1 MRPRRFICPVA
12 KSLTTRQSLIA
23 PCVAAYLV
31 VVCCSFLQITI
42 LFLFYIA
49 LPSLLCSTHDSHH
62 NDTDIPNHT
71 SEASIIRSL
80 SRPEHLTFPLRRRV
94 QFASSDSR
102 VGAQIESEYGEPQQC
117 TGAPGAFQFERE
129 RGG

>member
-49 LPSLLCSTHDSHH
+49 LPSLLCSTYDTHH
-62 NDTDIPNHT
+62 NDTVIPNHT
-71 SEASIIRSL
+71 PEASTIRPPCP
-80 SRPEHLTFPLRRRV
+80 PEHLFPLRRL
-94 QFASSDSR
+94 QFAGTDSW
-102 VGAQIESEYGEPQQC
+102 VGAQIQPEYGKPQQC
-117 TGAPGAFQFERE
+117 TGARRPGAFELERE